1 MKRTRAAAKIQ
12 QQNTIEKN
20 KNDEETAS
28 KVQTTSMVVN
38 ERQKLNFK
46 SLQKQNSKNACDTSD
61 PHITAASK
69 KSKSNQE
76 GPNTEIRIEE
86 GEKLEPNTSPGKGK
100 LRAVVDLQMM
110 KKELSQLEDPPVTPW
125 EKELS
130 SNRLQYDF
138 FDTPCEELAQQLLG
152 KILVRYLENGTI
164 LKGRIVETEGYL
176 GAIDKASQT
185 YQNKITPRN
194 LPMYMPPGT
203 IYVYMT
209 YGMYHCFNISSQE
222 GNAHVLIKAVEPLVG
237 LEYMELLRNMER
249 KDNGREKQIAR
260 RVTRLKQYELCNNPF
275 KICDAFAIDQDAFD
289 RKLAYACNSLWLEC
303 QPFFPKDFISP
314 VSKVLGDGCAVLV
327 RAIEPLEG
335 ITHMVDQRNTS
346 KTRKTNLKPHEQLC
360 NGPSK
365 LCIAY
370 QLNKEHSRYSL
381 CTWKGLWLEDD
392 GAAGDFKIVKS
403 ARIGID
409 SCGSEWANKPLR
421 YYVYGNKSVSKRDKK
436 AEMETS

>member
-20 KNDEETAS
+20 DEETTS
-28 KVQTTSMVVN
+28 KIQTTSMVALK

-46 SLQKQNSKNACDTSD
+46 SLQNQNSKHAGNTSD
-61 PHITAASK
+61 AHITTSSK
-69 KSKSNQE
+69 KSKSNQKE
-76 GPNTEIRIEE
+76 PNTEIRIK
-86 GEKLEPNTSPGKGK
+86 GEKLKPNTSPGKGK

-130 SNRLQYDF
+130 SNRLQYEF

-176 GAIDKASQT
+176 GAIDKASHT
-185 YQNKITPRN
+185 YQNKVTSRN

-222 GNAHVLIKAVEPLVG
+222 GNAHVLIKAVEPLMG

-249 KDNGREKQIAR
+249 KANGREKQIAR
-260 RVTRLKQYELCNNPF
+260 RVTRLKQYELCDNPF
-275 KICDAFAIDQDAFD
+275 KICDAFAIEQDAFD
-289 RKLAYACNSLWLEC
+289 RKLAYACNNLWLES
-303 QPFFPKDFISP
+303 QPFVRSPTIVAVPAKDSASDN
-314 VSKVLGDGCAVLV
+314 VNC
-327 RAIEPLEG
+327 
-335 ITHMVDQRNTS
+335 T
-346 KTRKTNLKPHEQLC
+346 KTT
-360 NGPSK
+360 
-365 LCIAY
+365 
-370 QLNKEHSRYSL
+370 
-381 CTWKGLWLEDD
+381 
-392 GAAGDFKIVKS
+392 
-403 ARIGID
+403 
-409 SCGSEWANKPLR
+409 R
-421 YYVYGNKSVSKRDKK
+421 YYVLGSASVGDKDPEYEK
-436 AEMETS
+436 HAYVAMN

>member
-28 KVQTTSMVVN
+28 KIQTTSMVVN

-69 KSKSNQE
+69 KSKNNQK

-86 GEKLEPNTSPGKGK
+86 GEKLGPNTSPGKGK

-209 YGMYHCFNISSQE
+209 YGMYHCFNISSQ
-222 GNAHVLIKAVEPLVG
+222 
-237 LEYMELLRNMER
+237 
-249 KDNGREKQIAR
+249 
-260 RVTRLKQYELCNNPF
+260 
-275 KICDAFAIDQDAFD
+275 
-289 RKLAYACNSLWLEC
+289 
-303 QPFFPKDFISP
+303 
-314 VSKVLGDGCAVLV
+314 GDGCAVLV

-421 YYVYGNKSVSKRDKK
+421 FYVYGNKSVSKRDKK

>member
-20 KNDEETAS
+20 KNDEETTS
-28 KVQTTSMVVN
+28 KIQTTSMMVLN

-46 SLQKQNSKNACDTSD
+46 SLQNQNSKHVCNTSD
-61 PHITAASK
+61 AHITASSK
-69 KSKSNQE
+69 KSKSNRKE
-76 GPNTEIRIEE
+76 SNTEIHIKEE
-86 GEKLEPNTSPGKGK
+86 EKLKPNTSPGKGK

-110 KKELSQLEDPPVTPW
+110 KNELSQLEDPPVTPW

-130 SNRLQYDF
+130 SNRLQYEF
-138 FDTPCEELAQQLLG
+138 FNIPCEELAQQLLG

-176 GAIDKASQT
+176 GAIDKASHT
-185 YQNKITPRN
+185 YQNKVTPRN

-209 YGMYHCFNISSQE
+209 YGMYHCFNISSQ
-222 GNAHVLIKAVEPLVG
+222 
-237 LEYMELLRNMER
+237 
-249 KDNGREKQIAR
+249 
-260 RVTRLKQYELCNNPF
+260 
-275 KICDAFAIDQDAFD
+275 
-289 RKLAYACNSLWLEC
+289 
-303 QPFFPKDFISP
+303 
-314 VSKVLGDGCAVLV
+314 GDGCAVLV
-327 RAIEPLEG
+327 RAVEPLEG
-335 ITHMVDQRNTS
+335 VTYMADQRTS
-346 KTRKTNLKPHEQLC
+346 KTKKTNLKSHELC

-370 QLNKEHSRYSL
+370 QMNKEHSRYSL
-381 CTWKGLWLEDD
+381 CTWKGLWIEDD
-392 GAAGDFKIVKS
+392 DGTGDFKIVKS

-421 YYVYGNKSVSKRDKK
+421 YYVYGNKSVSKRNKK
-436 AEMETS
+436 AELEIS